1 MSLHP
6 SRISTRKTSKPRTY
20 SLDRDRSVPLNE
32 VRLTPVPTR
41 MIVAPERLR
50 ITPLEFDDSWEKTA
64 SSDGH
69 HADFVM
75 QPIGQMVV
83 TLQLVE
89 TGGDSS

>member
-1 MSLHP
+1 
-6 SRISTRKTSKPRTY
+6 
-20 SLDRDRSVPLNE
+20 
-32 VRLTPVPTR
+32 

-83 TLQLVE
+83 TRQLVE